1 MNIVANTQPLRL
13 LAAVRDPNTGAIAR
27 LDWPV
32 LAWHLPPGRPS
43 EPIAVQSLR
52 GITYAI
58 LDVPTGRAE
67 IPGGASFATAD
78 EAWAAL
84 VGLARARGGER
95 Q

>member
-1 MNIVANTQPLRL
+1 MNIIANTQPLRL

-27 LDWPV
+27 QDWPV

-43 EPIAVQSLR
+43 EPISVQGLR
-52 GITYAI
+52 GITYAV
-58 LDVPTGRAE
+58 LDTTTGRAE

-78 EAWAAL
+78 EAWAEL
-84 VGLARARGGER
+84 VRLARARGGER

>member
-1 MNIVANTQPLRL
+1 MNIIPNTQPLRL
-13 LAAVRDPNTGAIAR
+13 LAVVRDPDSGAIAR
-27 LDWPV
+27 QDWPV

-52 GITYAI
+52 GITYAV

-84 VGLARARGGER
+84 IELARARGER
-95 Q
+95 R